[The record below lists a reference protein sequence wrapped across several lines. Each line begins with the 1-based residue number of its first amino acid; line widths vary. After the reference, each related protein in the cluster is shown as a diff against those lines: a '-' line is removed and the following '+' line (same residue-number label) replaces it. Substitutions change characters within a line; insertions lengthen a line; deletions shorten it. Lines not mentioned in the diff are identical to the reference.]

1 MRIFPTLLAAAFV
14 AGGACAS
21 AATLHG
27 PREAAEGVLAAEH
40 AFARRVAEAGIATGF
55 REYMDPTDGMAFG
68 GVDPAR
74 GAEAIFRARGGD
86 RPSTARLNWEP
97 DEIFAAQ
104 AGDMA
109 VSWGHYTFS
118 IGNHPEIKPVKGRF
132 VTVWR
137 RDARGDWKGLI
148 DIGDP
153 DA

>member
-1 MRIFPTLLAAAFV
+1 MRIVSILMAAALLS
-14 AGGACAS
+14 GGANAT

-27 PREAAEGVLAAEH
+27 PKDAAEAVLASEH
-40 AFARRVAEAGIATGF
+40 AFAKRVAEAGIAQGF
-55 REYMDPTDGMAFG
+55 REFMDPTDGMAFG

-86 RPSTARLNWEP
+86 RPSNARLSWEP
-97 DEIFAAQ
+97 DEIFVAQ
-104 AGDMA
+104 GADMA
-109 VSWGHYTFS
+109 VSWGHYSFS
-118 IGNHPEIKPVKGRF
+118 VANHPEMKPVKGRF

-137 RDARGDWKGLI
+137 KDAKGDWKGLI